1 MWMCVGSVLVVRY
14 AGCAARVGAA
24 CARPARHGHPHTQ
37 ATVPAALIL
46 ASGSPITPF
55 ITLWPGLH
63 EHDVCGVD
71 AGHRS
76 ATLPNPLILL
86 PSLRCAT
93 TVPYASRA
101 APSQLPAA
109 AVAGVAQ
116 VLAPLMRARC
126 AVIAE
131 LLVMLLCT
139 LPLR

>member
-63 EHDVCGVD
+63 EHDVCGVEALRLIPISPKLALPFPSHFGPSGRREGEERLRPPRPTPKERKQNGRVLF
-71 AGHRS
+71 AG
-76 ATLPNPLILL
+76 
-86 PSLRCAT
+86 
-93 TVPYASRA
+93 A
-101 APSQLPAA
+101 AI
-109 AVAGVAQ
+109 AVDVA
-116 VLAPLMRARC
+116 
-126 AVIAE
+126 
-131 LLVMLLCT
+131 
-139 LPLR
+139 